1 MLRYLILVFVIS
13 TAFTQ
18 CISKRPIFIR
28 RPISMP
34 FSYYNEGRNKGRASN
49 IIKPSLGFWDNEK
62 DAKAWKLEEMYMFTH
77 SKTLMSS
84 YDLIYS
90 GNPTGAIQIL
100 KASLVKPGKQV
111 AYEYNNLAIAY
122 LVNDEIREAKI
133 AINQAGILIENRT
146 ILKNTR
152 LITSFLQKDIKVY
165 KGLKAT
171 KVKNSKDI
179 KSTEKQKES
188 NGTKE

>member
-1 MLRYLILVFVIS
+1 
-13 TAFTQ
+13 
-18 CISKRPIFIR
+18 
-28 RPISMP
+28 MP
-34 FSYYNEGRNKGRASN
+34 FSYYNEGRASG
-49 IIKPSLGFWDNEK
+49 IIKPSLGFWDNKK
-62 DAKAWKLEEMYMFTH
+62 DAKEWKLEEMYMFTH

-84 YDLIYS
+84 YDLIYA
-90 GNPTGAIQIL
+90 GNPTGAIEML

-111 AYEYNNLAIAY
+111 AYKYNNLAIAY

-165 KGLKAT
+165 KSK
-171 KVKNSKDI
+171 KSKNI

-188 NGTKE
+188 NKTKK

>member
-1 MLRYLILVFVIS
+1 M
-13 TAFTQ
+13 
-18 CISKRPIFIR
+18 
-28 RPISMP
+28 
-34 FSYYNEGRNKGRASN
+34 
-49 IIKPSLGFWDNEK
+49 
-62 DAKAWKLEEMYMFTH
+62 
-77 SKTLMSS
+77 
-84 YDLIYS
+84 
-90 GNPTGAIQIL
+90 L

-122 LVNDEIREAKI
+122 LVNDKIKEAKI

-152 LITSFLQKDIKVY
+152 FITSFLQKDIKVY

-171 KVKNSKDI
+171 KVKNSKEI

-188 NGTKE
+188 NETKE

>member
-1 MLRYLILVFVIS
+1 MLRHLILIFVIS

-34 FSYYNEGRNKGRASN
+34 FSYYNEGKASG
-49 IIKPSLGFWDNEK
+49 IIKPSLGFWDSKE
-62 DAKAWKLEEMYMFTH
+62 DAKEWKLEEMYMFTH

-84 YDLIYS
+84 YDLIYA
-90 GNPTGAIQIL
+90 GNPTRAIQVL

-179 KSTEKQKES
+179 KNTEKQKEA
-188 NGTKE
+188 NEAKE